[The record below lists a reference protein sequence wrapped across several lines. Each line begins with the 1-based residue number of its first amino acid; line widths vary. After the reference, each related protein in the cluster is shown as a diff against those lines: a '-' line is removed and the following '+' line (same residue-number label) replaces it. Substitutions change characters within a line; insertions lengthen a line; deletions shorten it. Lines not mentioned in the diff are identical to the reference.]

1 MNSSENSHN
10 GQSTNG
16 SLKLPVGWFERIV
29 LSCDFFAVHCGEGVT
44 GVKLHCASCKRL
56 KMYQL
61 YHRSL
66 WAWLQLIFYRISLG
80 FDFLYVS
87 FVRKKNQLQLIIQ
100 FSSVYFVTVWSWN
113 LHVKKTNKKPPN
125 TINNNNNKSFF
136 STSAH
141 VTQIFRHLTA
151 QSSDCIKALMLKTKI
166 VLWCSAL
173 CKPRAEHLRGITVMR
188 EQLYFNY
195 SLSNCCA
202 MLTTAAAW

>member
-1 MNSSENSHN
+1 MSSSDNSHN

-80 FDFLYVS
+80 FDFLYAS
-87 FVRKKNQLQLIIQ
+87 FVWKKKKSTTANYPVQ
-100 FSSVYFVTVWSWN
+100 FISSQFEVEICM
-113 LHVKKTNKKPPN
+113 LKKTNKNPPN
-125 TINNNNNKSFF
+125 TIHNNNKSFF
-136 STSAH
+136 APQRMWHRSLDILQLNP
-141 VTQIFRHLTA
+141 QI
-151 QSSDCIKALMLKTKI
+151 ALR
-166 VLWCSAL
+166 LWCWKQRLRCDVVHFANRGLSTWEAL
-173 CKPRAEHLRGITVMR
+173 QWWGNSCTLIILWATVV
-188 EQLYFNY
+188 L
-195 SLSNCCA
+195 C
-202 MLTTAAAW
+202 

>member
-1 MNSSENSHN
+1 M
-10 GQSTNG
+10 
-16 SLKLPVGWFERIV
+16 WFFF
-29 LSCDFFAVHCGEGVT
+29 FFAVHCGEGVT

-80 FDFLYVS
+80 FDFLYAS
-87 FVRKKNQLQLIIQ
+87 FVWKKKKLQLIIQ

-113 LHVKKTNKKPPN
+113 LHVKKNKQKTPQH
-125 TINNNNNKSFF
+125 NKQQQQKFF
-136 STSAH
+136 CTSAH
-141 VTQIFRHLTA
+141 VTQIFRHLTT

-173 CKPRAEHLRGITVMR
+173 CKPRAEHLRGITMMR

>member
-1 MNSSENSHN
+1 MSSSDNSHN

-80 FDFLYVS
+80 FDFLYAS
-87 FVRKKNQLQLIIQ
+87 FVWKKKKSTTANYPVQFISSQFEVEICMLKKQTKNPPTTSFFAPQRMWHRSLDILQL
-100 FSSVYFVTVWSWN
+100 N
-113 LHVKKTNKKPPN
+113 P
-125 TINNNNNKSFF
+125 
-136 STSAH
+136 
-141 VTQIFRHLTA
+141 QI
-151 QSSDCIKALMLKTKI
+151 ALR
-166 VLWCSAL
+166 LWCWKQRLRCDVVHFANRGLSTWEAL
-173 CKPRAEHLRGITVMR
+173 QWWGNSCILIILWATVV
-188 EQLYFNY
+188 L
-195 SLSNCCA
+195 C
-202 MLTTAAAW
+202 

>member
-1 MNSSENSHN
+1 MRSSENSHN

-29 LSCDFFAVHCGEGVT
+29 LSCDFFC
-44 GVKLHCASCKRL
+44 CALWRGGNGCEIALCQLQEAENVPTIPQVSLSMTAINLLSDKSRFWFSLCEFCL
-56 KMYQL
+56 K
-61 YHRSL
+61 
-66 WAWLQLIFYRISLG
+66 
-80 FDFLYVS
+80 
-87 FVRKKNQLQLIIQ
+87 KKKLQLIIQ

-113 LHVKKTNKKPPN
+113 LHVKKNKQKTPQH
-125 TINNNNNKSFF
+125 NKQQQQKFF
-136 STSAH
+136 CTSAH
-141 VTQIFRHLTA
+141 VTQIFRHLTT

-173 CKPRAEHLRGITVMR
+173 CKPRAEHLRGITMMR

>member
-1 MNSSENSHN
+1 MSSSDNSHN

-80 FDFLYVS
+80 FDFLYAS
-87 FVRKKNQLQLIIQ
+87 FVWKKKKSTTANYPVQ
-100 FSSVYFVTVWSWN
+100 FISSQFEVEICM
-113 LHVKKTNKKPPN
+113 LKKTNKKPPN
-125 TINNNNNKSFF
+125 NKFF
-136 STSAH
+136 CTSAH
-141 VTQIFRHLTA
+141 VTQIFRHLTT

-166 VLWCSAL
+166 ALWCSAL
-173 CKPRAEHLRGITVMR
+173 CKPRAEHLRGITMMR